1 MKPLVGPAARAAIQQ
16 LHDNIASM
24 QRGARVLI
32 VDDDKN
38 DCMMLERD
46 LKRASPS
53 ATVDIAGSKEEA
65 DRFCSQYC
73 YDIIFLDLVFPGTPG
88 IHLLR
93 DSPCI
98 DNGTAHII
106 VITGLESDSASV
118 REAMASGGRVIFQKP
133 ISDKQINLIF
143 GRIP

>member
-1 MKPLVGPAARAAIQQ
+1 MKPLMGPAARAAIQQ

-32 VDDDKN
+32 VDDNRN
-38 DCMMLERD
+38 DCLLLERD
-46 LKRASPS
+46 LKRVSP
-53 ATVDIAGSKEEA
+53 AVTVDIASSKEEA
-65 DRFCSQYC
+65 DKLCLHNC

-118 REAMASGGRVIFQKP
+118 REAMESGARVIFQKP